1 MLVSTSATSTRTG
14 VADQSR
20 TETFVAT
27 KLTIDSWRWAG
38 GVPFYLR
45 AGKYLPG
52 AATEAILEF
61 HRPPR
66 MLFAGGEGA
75 TVPKANRIHLRLG
88 HSDGGVTLAMQAKSP
103 GKQTV
108 TREVGL
114 DVDFASALG
123 QRREA
128 YERLLDD
135 AMSGARHRFAR
146 EDTISEEWRI
156 VDEILD
162 QETRPLPYYKH
173 TWGPIEADRLPPGP
187 DGWHEVSLKV

>member
-1 MLVSTSATSTRTG
+1 M
-14 VADQSR
+14 
-20 TETFVAT
+20 AT

-108 TREVGL
+108 TREVGSMWTSL
-114 DVDFASALG
+114 
-123 QRREA
+123 R
-128 YERLLDD
+128 
-135 AMSGARHRFAR
+135 ARTTPRSVRTAAR
-146 EDTISEEWRI
+146 
-156 VDEILD
+156 
-162 QETRPLPYYKH
+162 
-173 TWGPIEADRLPPGP
+173 
-187 DGWHEVSLKV
+187 